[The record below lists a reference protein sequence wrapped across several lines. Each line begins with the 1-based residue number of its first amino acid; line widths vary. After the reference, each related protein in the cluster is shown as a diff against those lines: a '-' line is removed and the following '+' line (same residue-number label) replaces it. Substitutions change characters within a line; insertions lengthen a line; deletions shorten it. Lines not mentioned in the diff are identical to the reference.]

1 MATARESHMRRIK
14 RLMEIGN
21 MRKAGVPVDE
31 ISKRYGITTLWVYKL
46 LREFDFIT
54 SVEQFRY
61 SRNQFSRYMKK
72 EESKELMHIKD
83 WLEFLTKETK

>member
-1 MATARESHMRRIK
+1 
-14 RLMEIGN
+14 MEIGN

-54 SVEQFRY
+54 
-61 SRNQFSRYMKK
+61 
-72 EESKELMHIKD
+72 
-83 WLEFLTKETK
+83 